1 MSQQAKG
8 IPVSDGIAIGS
19 GWIYC
24 PVAIKVERYQNQDPE
39 FEKDRLETALQQAK
53 SQIAQL
59 HQRTRETIGEEEA
72 AIFEAHALFLD
83 DPEFVGGIK
92 TIIEA
97 QRINAE
103 AAVEEVVELYAQ
115 QMLSLEDAYFQARAQ
130 DIGDVGHRLLC
141 CLLGVSPE
149 GINLP
154 DRAVIIVAEDLTPS
168 DTVQFERSKILGLC
182 TVRGGPT
189 SHTAILARSI
199 GVPAAVCLPM
209 QLDDLENGVLL
220 ILNGTDGTLTIDPA
234 PEELVQARQSQNQWR
249 SRWAEQVA
257 DAHLPAVTKDGR
269 TVEVV
274 ANIGSVTDAR
284 QAVEYGAEGVG
295 LLRTEFLYLDKQQMP
310 SQAEQ
315 VNTYRE
321 IFEVIG
327 NRPLVVRTLDIGGDK
342 AVEYLGTKSEPNP
355 FLGWRAIRMID
366 EKPEI
371 LRDQFCA
378 LLEAGAGFDL
388 RIMVPMVSSLDEV
401 QQARQLFDEAHQ
413 ALRTSSRPM
422 ADNVQFGIM
431 VEVPAAAL
439 LVEHL
444 AKYVDFFSIGTNDLA
459 QYTLAVDRTNE
470 RVAHLASPF
479 HPAVIRLIA
488 GTIQEAHAKGKWV
501 GLCGEMA
508 GDPLAAPLL
517 LGLGLDEFSMAAAS
531 IPVVKQTIR
540 QLVYRD
546 CQEIAATALKLP
558 TTKTVMEYLE
568 QVKDKNVV
576 EGSRGK

>member
-1 MSQQAKG
+1 MLEVQG
-8 IPVSDGIAIGS
+8 IAVSSGIAIGPC
-19 GWIYC
+19 WIYR
-24 PVAIKVERYQNQDPE
+24 PVTIKVERRENQDPV
-39 FEKDRLETALQQAK
+39 FEQARLETALQQAK
-53 SQIAQL
+53 NQIVQL
-59 HQRTRETIGEEEA
+59 HQRTLETIGVEEA

-83 DPEFVGGIK
+83 DPEFVGAIQ
-92 TIIEA
+92 TMITE
-97 QRINAE
+97 QCINAE
-103 AAVEEVVELYAQ
+103 ASVEEVVELYVQ
-115 QMLSLEDAYFQARAQ
+115 QMLSLEDAYFRARAQ

-149 GINLP
+149 AIKMP
-154 DRAVIIVAEDLTPS
+154 DEAVIIVAEDLTPS

-199 GVPAAVCLPM
+199 GVPAAVSVPL
-209 QLDDLENGVLL
+209 QLEGLQNETQL
-220 ILNGTDGTLTIDPA
+220 ILNGSKGTLIIDPE
-234 PEELVQARQSQNQWR
+234 PQALIQAQHSQDQWR
-249 SRWAEQVA
+249 SRWAAQVA
-257 DAHLPAVTKDGR
+257 EAHLPAITKDGHP
-269 TVEVV
+269 VEVV
-274 ANIGSVTDAR
+274 ANIGSVMDAQ
-284 QAVEYGAEGVG
+284 QAIEFGAEGVG
-295 LLRTEFLYLDKQQMP
+295 LLRTEFLYLDQQRMP
-310 SQAEQ
+310 TQAEQ
-315 VNTYRE
+315 ITTYRE

-327 NRPLVVRTLDIGGDK
+327 GRPLVVRTLDIGGDK

-366 EKPEI
+366 EHPEI
-371 LRDQFCA
+371 LQDQFCA

-388 RIMVPMVSSLDEV
+388 RIMVPMVSNLDEV
-401 QQARQLFDEAHQ
+401 KQARQLFKEACQ
-413 ALRTSSRPM
+413 LIRTSGRPM
-422 ADNVQFGIM
+422 AEKIQFGIM

-439 LVEHL
+439 LAKHL
-444 AKYVDFFSIGTNDLA
+444 AKEVDFFSIGTNDLA

-488 GTIQEAHAKGKWV
+488 NTIQEAHAQGKWV

-531 IPVVKQTIR
+531 IPEVKQTIR
-540 QLVYRD
+540 KLDYHD

-558 TTKTVMEYLE
+558 TTKTVLEYLE
-568 QVKDKNVV
+568 QVRN
-576 EGSRGK
+576 

>member
-1 MSQQAKG
+1 VSQQAKG

-19 GWIYC
+19 GWIYH
-24 PVAIKVERYQNQDPE
+24 PVTIKVERYQNQVPE
-39 FEKDRLETALQQAK
+39 FEKTRLETALQQAK
-53 SQIAQL
+53 SQIVQL
-59 HQRTRETIGEEEA
+59 QQRTRETIGEEEA

-83 DPEFVGGIK
+83 DPEFVGAIK
-92 TIIEA
+92 AIIEA

-103 AAVEEVVELYAQ
+103 AAVEEVVELYVQ
-115 QMLSLEDAYFQARAQ
+115 QLLSLEDAYFQARAQ

-149 GINLP
+149 GIDLP
-154 DRAVIIVAEDLTPS
+154 EAVIIVAEDLTPS

-199 GVPAAVCLPM
+199 GVPAAVSLAL
-209 QLDDLENGVLL
+209 QLGDLQNGVLL
-220 ILNGTDGTLTIDPA
+220 ILNGTDGTLTIDPE
-234 PEELVQARQSQNQWR
+234 PQELAQARQSQDQWR
-249 SRWAEQVA
+249 SHWAEQVA

-274 ANIGSVTDAR
+274 ANIGSVMDAR
-284 QAVEYGAEGVG
+284 QAIEYGAEGVG
-295 LLRTEFLYLDKQQMP
+295 LLRTEFLYLDRQRMP

-315 VNTYRE
+315 INTYRE

-413 ALRTSSRPM
+413 ALRTTGKPM
-422 ADNVQFGIM
+422 ADKVQFGIM

-444 AKYVDFFSIGTNDLA
+444 AKYVDFFSIGTNDLT

-508 GDPLAAPLL
+508 SDPLAAPLL

-531 IPVVKQTIR
+531 IPVVKQTMR
-540 QLVYRD
+540 RLVYRD

-558 TTKTVMEYLE
+558 TTNTVLEYLQ
-568 QVKDKNVV
+568 QVKN
-576 EGSRGK
+576 

>member
-1 MSQQAKG
+1 MQKVQG
-8 IPVSDGIAIGS
+8 IAVSNGIAIGPC
-19 GWIYC
+19 WIYR
-24 PVAIKVERYQNQDPE
+24 PVTIKVERCENQDPE
-39 FEKDRLETALQQAK
+39 FEKARLETALQQAK
-53 SQIAQL
+53 GKIAQL
-59 HQRTRETIGEEEA
+59 HQRTRETIGEAEA

-83 DPEFVGGIK
+83 DPEFVGAIK
-92 TIIEA
+92 TIIEV

-103 AAVEEVVELYAQ
+103 ASVEEVVELYVQ
-115 QMLSLEDAYFQARAQ
+115 QMLSLEDAYFRARAQ

-149 GINLP
+149 AIKMP
-154 DRAVIIVAEDLTPS
+154 DEAVIIVAEDLTPS

-199 GVPAAVCLPM
+199 GVPAAVNLPL
-209 QLDDLENGVLL
+209 QLEDLQNETLL
-220 ILNGTDGTLTIDPA
+220 ILNGTEGVLVIN
-234 PEELVQARQSQNQWR
+234 PEPQELNQAQHSQNQWR

-257 DAHLPAVTKDGR
+257 EAHLPAITKDGHP
-269 TVEVV
+269 VEVV
-274 ANIGSVTDAR
+274 ANIGSVTDAQ
-284 QAVEYGAEGVG
+284 QAIEYGAEGVG
-295 LLRTEFLYLDKQQMP
+295 LLRTEFLYLDKQRMP

-315 VNTYRE
+315 INTYRE

-366 EKPEI
+366 EHPEI

-388 RIMVPMVSSLDEV
+388 CIMVPMVSSLDEV
-401 QQARQLFDEAHQ
+401 QQARQLLDEAQ
-413 ALRTSSRPM
+413 QELRTAGKRM
-422 ADNVQFGIM
+422 AEEVQFGIM

-568 QVKDKNVV
+568 LVKDKNVV

>member
-19 GWIYC
+19 GWIYH
-24 PVAIKVERYQNQDPE
+24 PVTIKVERYQNQVPE
-39 FEKDRLETALQQAK
+39 FEKTRLETALQQAK
-53 SQIAQL
+53 SQIVQL
-59 HQRTRETIGEEEA
+59 QQRTRETIGEEEA

-83 DPEFVGGIK
+83 DPEFVGAIK
-92 TIIEA
+92 AIIEA

-103 AAVEEVVELYAQ
+103 AAVEEVVELYVQ
-115 QMLSLEDAYFQARAQ
+115 QLLSLEDAYFQARAQ

-149 GINLP
+149 GIDLP
-154 DRAVIIVAEDLTPS
+154 EAVIIVAEDLTPS

-199 GVPAAVCLPM
+199 GVPAAVSLAL
-209 QLDDLENGVLL
+209 QLGDLQNGVLL
-220 ILNGTDGTLTIDPA
+220 ILNGTDGTLTIDPE
-234 PEELVQARQSQNQWR
+234 PQELAQARQSQDQWR
-249 SRWAEQVA
+249 SHWAEQVA

-274 ANIGSVTDAR
+274 ANIGSVMDAR
-284 QAVEYGAEGVG
+284 QAIEYGAEGVG
-295 LLRTEFLYLDKQQMP
+295 LLRTEFLYLDRQRMP

-315 VNTYRE
+315 INTYRE

-413 ALRTSSRPM
+413 ALRTTGKPM
-422 ADNVQFGIM
+422 ADKVQFGIM

-444 AKYVDFFSIGTNDLA
+444 AKYVDFFSIGTNDLT

-531 IPVVKQTIR
+531 IPVVKQTMR
-540 QLVYRD
+540 RLVYRD

-558 TTKTVMEYLE
+558 TTNTVLEYLQ
-568 QVKDKNVV
+568 QVKN
-576 EGSRGK
+576 